1 MRSLRPGSNQALWTM
16 KMCVSY
22 CSQVSLEN
30 PLPKHTKNT
39 KTYHNY
45 RHDIILWS
53 SEISPW
59 VVWLPPWWHP
69 DVTDSDLRV
78 VSKPHEQRQSLAVE
92 CSGKSKALR
101 PQADLTGRAAVSRA
115 QPRSAGSKPM
125 EPWRGF
131 GTASQVTCVADRRW
145 STLINADRH
154 KIHKLWWSLMTSM
167 KVCATFYNPHVTQ
180 LMCKTEA
187 TEGLLGIRAFSFC
200 CLQPLISSSS
210 NRRPCTAQKVR

>member
-16 KMCVSY
+16 KMYVSY
-22 CSQVSLEN
+22 CSQVFLEN

-78 VSKPHEQRQSLAVE
+78 LSKPHEQRQSLAVE

-101 PQADLTGRAAVSRA
+101 PLQADLTGRAALSRA
-115 QPRSAGSKPM
+115 QPDRS
-125 EPWRGF
+125 PWSPGEDLERRPRSPA
-131 GTASQVTCVADRRW
+131 TSLIVADRRW
-145 STLINADRH
+145 STPIDTRY
-154 KIHKLWWSLMTSM
+154 ISSDDLWWPRWKFVQHSTTLMLPNS
-167 KVCATFYNPHVTQ
+167 CAKP
-180 LMCKTEA
+180 
-187 TEGLLGIRAFSFC
+187 
-200 CLQPLISSSS
+200 
-210 NRRPCTAQKVR
+210 RRPRASWV